1 MKQLMLCFL
10 ILSFSMII
18 FSFDHTD
25 HPQPVGR
32 GKMPAVTTDSRQ
44 KVHMVFGSGDS
55 LLYSFSTDKGNSF
68 SQPLLIEKLKGLNAS
83 ATRGPQIISLK
94 DDLSVVATT
103 EDGKIYS
110 WVKNANG
117 KWQRTKMVSDMDSVA
132 LEGFVSLSGDGEN
145 AYAVWLDV
153 RNNKR
158 NKIYGSASVDRGK
171 TWSKNILIYQSPDS
185 SVCECCKPSVVMKGK
200 QVNVMFRNWIDGNRN
215 LYLIT
220 STDGGKTFDDAQKL
234 GKGNWQLKGC
244 PMDGGGIAINNKGVV
259 NTVWRREQNIYACL
273 PGGEERLLGEGKSC
287 VVESIGDKYAYA
299 WTANKKIICVL
310 PDGKQ
315 VNPGKGNTVQLT
327 SVDKDHLLCTWENE
341 GSIYTELIQH

>member
-1 MKQLMLCFL
+1 
-10 ILSFSMII
+10 
-18 FSFDHTD
+18 
-25 HPQPVGR
+25 
-32 GKMPAVTTDSRQ
+32 
-44 KVHMVFGSGDS
+44 
-55 LLYSFSTDKGNSF
+55 
-68 SQPLLIEKLKGLNAS
+68 
-83 ATRGPQIISLK
+83 
-94 DDLSVVATT
+94 
-103 EDGKIYS
+103 
-110 WVKNANG
+110 
-117 KWQRTKMVSDMDSVA
+117 MDSVA

-158 NKIYGSASVDRGK
+158 NKIYGSASFDRGK

-200 QVNVMFRNWIDGNRN
+200 QVNVMFRNWINGNRN

-220 STDGGKTFDDAQKL
+220 STDGGKTFDEAQKL

-244 PMDGGGIAINNKGVV
+244 PMDGGGIAVNNKGVV
-259 NTVWRREQNIYACL
+259 NTVWRREQNIYACQ
-273 PGGEERLLGEGKSC
+273 PGGEEKLLGEGNSC
-287 VVESIGDKYAYA
+287 IVESIGDEYAYA

-327 SVDKDHLLCTWENE
+327 SIDKYHLLCTWENE